1 MAFMEKEFLENHE
14 KVKSLLRK
22 RVDKIK
28 ELKEETLTLLQM
40 EADWRVQFNEIIL
53 NTDFKGLY
61 KKDNEQI
68 RNAHIQEEL
77 TDEYDDLQLQKM
89 TVKYLKMDISQIDK
103 EIDIHDKILTWIT
116 ANTMEEQDLK
126 LKESRVNQ

>member
-1 MAFMEKEFLENHE
+1 MEVHFFLECDIMVYMEKEFLENHE
-14 KVKSLLRK
+14 KIKTLLRK
-22 RVDKIK
+22 RAEKVR

-40 EADWRVQFNEIIL
+40 EADWRVESNEIIL

-89 TVKYLKMDISQIDK
+89 SVNYLKMDISQIDK

-116 ANTMEEQDLK
+116 ANTME
-126 LKESRVNQ
+126 

>member
-1 MAFMEKEFLENHE
+1 MIYMEKEFLVHSERVHT
-14 KVKSLLRK
+14 LIRK
-22 RVDKIK
+22 RVEKVK

-40 EADWRVQFNEIIL
+40 EADWRVEFNEIIL

-77 TDEYDDLQLQKM
+77 SDEYDDLQLQKM

-116 ANTMEEQDLK
+116 ANTMEE
-126 LKESRVNQ
+126 

>member
-1 MAFMEKEFLENHE
+1 MEVNFFLGDSMGYMEKEFLENHE
-14 KVKSLLRK
+14 KIKTLLRK
-22 RVDKIK
+22 RAEKVR

-40 EADWRVQFNEIIL
+40 EADWRVESNQIIL

-77 TDEYDDLQLQKM
+77 TDEYDDLELQKI

-116 ANTMEEQDLK
+116 ANTMEE
-126 LKESRVNQ
+126 

>member
-1 MAFMEKEFLENHE
+1 MGFMEKEFIDHSE
-14 KVKSLLRK
+14 KIKNLLRK
-22 RVDKIK
+22 RVEKVK

-40 EADWRVQFNEIIL
+40 EADWRVEFNEIIL

-116 ANTMEEQDLK
+116 ANTMEE
-126 LKESRVNQ
+126 

>member
-1 MAFMEKEFLENHE
+1 MEVNFFLGDSMGYMEKEFLENHE
-14 KVKSLLRK
+14 KIKTLLRK
-22 RVDKIK
+22 RAEKVK

-40 EADWRVQFNEIIL
+40 EADWRVESNQIIL

-77 TDEYDDLQLQKM
+77 TDEYDDLELQKI

-116 ANTMEEQDLK
+116 ANTMEE
-126 LKESRVNQ
+126 

>member
-1 MAFMEKEFLENHE
+1 MIYMEKEFLEHSE
-14 KVKSLLRK
+14 RVHTLLRK
-22 RVDKIK
+22 RVEKVK

-40 EADWRVQFNEIIL
+40 EADWRVEFNEIIL

-61 KKDNEQI
+61 NKDNEQI

-77 TDEYDDLQLQKM
+77 SDEYDDLQLQKM

-116 ANTMEEQDLK
+116 ANTMEE
-126 LKESRVNQ
+126 

>member
-1 MAFMEKEFLENHE
+1 MLGDIMIYMEKEFLEHSE
-14 KVKSLLRK
+14 RVHTLLRK

-116 ANTMEEQDLK
+116 ANTMEE
-126 LKESRVNQ
+126 

>member
-1 MAFMEKEFLENHE
+1 MLGDRMVYMEKEFIEHSE
-14 KVKSLLRK
+14 KVHTLLRK
-22 RVDKIK
+22 RVEKVK

-116 ANTMEEQDLK
+116 ANSMEE
-126 LKESRVNQ
+126 

>member
-1 MAFMEKEFLENHE
+1 MGFMEKEFIEHSE
-14 KVKSLLRK
+14 RVHTLLRK
-22 RVDKIK
+22 RVEKVK

-40 EADWRVQFNEIIL
+40 EADWRVEFNERIL

-77 TDEYDDLQLQKM
+77 SDEYDDLQLQKM
-89 TVKYLKMDISQIDK
+89 TVKYLKMDISQTDK

-116 ANTMEEQDLK
+116 ANTMEE
-126 LKESRVNQ
+126 

>member
-1 MAFMEKEFLENHE
+1 MEVNFFLGDSMAFMQKEFLENHE

-22 RVDKIK
+22 RVEKVR

-40 EADWRVQFNEIIL
+40 EADWRIQFNEIIL

-77 TDEYDDLQLQKM
+77 TNEYDDLQLQKM

-116 ANTMEEQDLK
+116 ANTMEE
-126 LKESRVNQ
+126 

>member
-1 MAFMEKEFLENHE
+1 MGFMEKEFIDHSE
-14 KVKSLLRK
+14 KIKTLLRK
-22 RVDKIK
+22 RAEKVR
-28 ELKEETLTLLQM
+28 ELKEETLSLLQM
-40 EADWRVQFNEIIL
+40 EADWRVESNEIIL

-103 EIDIHDKILTWIT
+103 EIDIHDKILSWIT
-116 ANTMEEQDLK
+116 ANTMEE
-126 LKESRVNQ
+126 

>member
-1 MAFMEKEFLENHE
+1 MLGDIMIYMEKEFLEHSE
-14 KVKSLLRK
+14 RVHTLLRK
-22 RVDKIK
+22 RVEKVK

-40 EADWRVQFNEIIL
+40 EADWRVEFNEIIL

-77 TDEYDDLQLQKM
+77 SDEYDDLQLQKM

-116 ANTMEEQDLK
+116 ANTMEE
-126 LKESRVNQ
+126 

>member
-1 MAFMEKEFLENHE
+1 MGFMEKEFIDHSEKIKNLLCKRVE
-14 KVKSLLRK
+14 KV
-22 RVDKIK
+22 K

-40 EADWRVQFNEIIL
+40 EADWRVESNEIIL

-77 TDEYDDLQLQKM
+77 THEYNDLQLQKM
-89 TVKYLKMDISQIDK
+89 SVNYLKMDISQIDK

-116 ANTMEEQDLK
+116 ANTME
-126 LKESRVNQ
+126 